1 MIIVVKQPGSYNLQ
15 QVKSVPLRAL
25 SSVKKIL
32 LSLNNLKVCMFFA
45 TFAKPSK
52 ISNFFGNMLIFTT
65 FFIVLSVEDS

>member
-32 LSLNNLKVCMFFA
+32 LSLNNLKVFMFFA
-45 TFAKPSK
+45 TFAVLK
-52 ISNFFGNMLIFTT
+52 I
-65 FFIVLSVEDS
+65 VEDKAKRYLGNNRCLIDWLID